1 MGESSLNKEKLDAAK
16 IRFFNTGYIVLLIII
31 FSIVLWLMS
40 LVQATVVLIIAS
52 IFLGYLLLPVV
63 RFFENPITL
72 ILPKEITIMKKK
84 FVISKHE
91 KKICIRKKGFNR
103 FASVIIVYLLM
114 ALALF
119 IVLSF
124 IIPNVIQ
131 EANKFQVMFPN
142 LSEAFLK
149 ILNSFNEWLKPRLP
163 DSARDIVPRTI
174 AKFTSQMEKYVY
186 QGAQYTFVIIQKLL
200 SATLAFIV
208 IPLFTFYI
216 LLDLDWFK
224 DMYRKII
231 PAHRKAEIMGLMS
244 EIDRMLGRYIR
255 GQILVSMILAV
266 VITIALMALGIEYSF
281 LIGMLSG
288 AVNFIPYL
296 GVVIGLVPAVLLA
309 LIYKGFWWAVLVAL
323 VLIVIQQLE
332 GQVLSPAIIGE
343 ALGLPALVII
353 ISIIIGGQLLGLPGM
368 LIAIPLIASLKIII
382 NYYTGNG
389 DEKPGTESSEGNT
402 EKTEG

>member
-1 MGESSLNKEKLDAAK
+1 MKEKLDAAK

-31 FSIVLWLMS
+31 LSIVLWLMS

-52 IFLGYLLLPVV
+52 VFLAYLLLPVV
-63 RFFENPITL
+63 RFFENPIYL
-72 ILPKEITIMKKK
+72 VLPEAITIMKKK
-84 FVISKHE
+84 FTIQKQE
-91 KKICIRKKGFNR
+91 KKYCIRKKGFNR

-149 ILNSFNEWLKPRLP
+149 ILDNFNEWLKPRLP

-174 AKFTSQMEKYVY
+174 AKLSSEMEKYIY
-186 QGAQYTFVIIQKLL
+186 QGAQYTFVIIQKIL

-231 PAHRKAEIMGLMS
+231 PAHRKAEIIGLMT
-244 EIDRMLGRYIR
+244 EIDSMLGRYIR
-255 GQILVSMILAV
+255 GQILVSIILAI
-266 VITIALMALGIEYSF
+266 VITIALMTLGIEYSF

-323 VLIVIQQLE
+323 VLVVIQQLE

-368 LIAIPLIASLKIII
+368 LIAIPLVASLKIII

-389 DEKPGTESSEGNT
+389 DNKASGEKEAVDVKEPGEH
-402 EKTEG
+402 